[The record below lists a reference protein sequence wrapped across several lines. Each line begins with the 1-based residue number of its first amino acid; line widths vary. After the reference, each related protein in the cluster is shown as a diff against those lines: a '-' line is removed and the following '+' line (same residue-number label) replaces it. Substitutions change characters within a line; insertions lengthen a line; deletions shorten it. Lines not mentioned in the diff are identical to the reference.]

1 VEVDMDLLKEELKV
15 KHGKVIDFI
24 RNNNL
29 DGIILSKLKNFA
41 WYTGGKDVHGLVM
54 SDEGLASLVVT
65 EDKTY
70 LVCNNVEKQR
80 MIDEII
86 NNTDIEIIYYPWYK
100 SDLSSTIAKIK
111 PNAKLASDSFIP
123 GAISIN
129 PDFEKLKYSLSQNE
143 IEKYRWLGRESATC
157 LEEVAKS
164 IKVGDTDWSME
175 AKLKEKVSEKG
186 MTPVVILA
194 GTDERVLA
202 YKHPYA
208 IGRKVEKYTML
219 VLMAS
224 RWGLMVAATRIVS
237 LKPLSEEIRKRHDSA
252 MKVDAALILN
262 TKPGVKAGDV
272 LKKGI
277 EVYESEGF
285 KDEWKEHF
293 QGGPTGYNIRDYF
306 VTPDT
311 EEIIQE
317 NQPFAWNPSIKGTKS
332 EDTIL
337 VGKSENEIITHTG
350 DWPSKIIEIDG
361 KKIKRHEILVK

>member
-1 VEVDMDLLKEELKV
+1 MDLLEEELKIKHSKV
-15 KHGKVIDFI
+15 KDFI
-24 RNNNL
+24 RKNDL
-29 DGIILSKLKNFA
+29 EGIVLSKLKNFA
-41 WYTGGKDVHGLVM
+41 WFTGGKDVHGLVM
-54 SDEGLASLVVT
+54 SDEGLASLVIT

-70 LVCNNVEKQR
+70 LICNNVEKQR

-86 NNTDIEIIYYPWYK
+86 NDTDIEIIYYPWYE
-100 SDLSSTIAKIK
+100 SDLASTIAKIM
-111 PNAKLASDSFIP
+111 PDAKLASDSNIR
-123 GAISIN
+123 GTILLN

-143 IEKYRWLGRESATC
+143 IEKYRWLGRESVKC

-164 IKVGDTDWSME
+164 IEVGDTDWSIE
-175 AKLKEKVSEKG
+175 AKMKEEIIRKG
-186 MTPVVILA
+186 MTPAVILA

-208 IGRKVEKYTML
+208 IGKKVEKYAML
-219 VLMAS
+219 VLMAM
-224 RWGLMVAATRIVS
+224 RWGLMIAATRIVS
-237 LKPLSEEIRKRHDSA
+237 LGPLSEDIRGRHDSS
-252 MKVDAALILN
+252 MKVDATLILN
-262 TKPGVKAGDV
+262 TKPGAKAGDV

-337 VGKSENEIITHTG
+337 VNNSKNEIITYTG
-350 DWPSKIIEIDG
+350 NWPVKVIKIED
-361 KKIKRHEILVK
+361 KEIKRHEILVK